1 MSRMRRTRGES
12 YPLILGR
19 SVPGVLLAPGHRIIR
34 GNGALGGYRWGLA
47 RKRWLLQQEGVL
59 RSPESDGPA
68 ILDMRKIAFHER
80 QGHLSMPSLY

>member
-1 MSRMRRTRGES
+1 
-12 YPLILGR
+12 
-19 SVPGVLLAPGHRIIR
+19 
-34 GNGALGGYRWGLA
+34 LGGYRWGLA